1 MQSTRRDE
9 LRNEMRQQPPSYRR
23 VIEVNVKPPSTL
35 RRSFRCAGSIFLTF
49 GLTVVI
55 VAVMLMVTR

>member
-9 LRNEMRQQPPSYRR
+9 LRNEMRYRR